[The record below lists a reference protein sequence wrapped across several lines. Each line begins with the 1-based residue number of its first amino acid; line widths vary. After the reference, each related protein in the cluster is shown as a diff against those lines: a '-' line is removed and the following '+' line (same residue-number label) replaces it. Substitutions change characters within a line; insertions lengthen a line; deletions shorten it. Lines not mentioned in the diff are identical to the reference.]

1 MRFLEWLQT
10 TALGRT
16 VAESLWGYPLFETLH
31 TLGMAMLIGA
41 LGLINLRVLGYK
53 LELPILGTRDLLP
66 LAWLGFTINL
76 ISGIALF
83 ASDAVYFWSSYTFRV
98 KILLIVL
105 GMLLMGIGFIGG
117 LGITAFVLG
126 RAALRETHDRAGF
139 VASTGIKW
147 VAGSAL
153 VFWLGAIIAGRLIA
167 YAP

>member
-10 TALGRT
+10 TALAKM
-16 VAESLWGYPLFETLH
+16 VAETLWGYPLLETLH
-31 TLGMAMLIGA
+31 TLGMAMLVGA

-53 LELPILGTRDLLP
+53 AELPILGTRDLLP

-83 ASDAVYFWSSYTFRV
+83 TSDAVYFWSSYTFRI

-105 GMLLMGIGFIGG
+105 GGINAFLLS
-117 LGITAFVLG
+117 
-126 RAALRETHDRAGF
+126 RAAFREAQAGSSRY
-139 VASTGIKW
+139 VATTGIRW

-167 YAP
+167 YTP